1 MRVGVTGGAGYIGSH
16 TVLSLLAAGH
26 EVIVLDD
33 FSTGSQA
40 NLLPG
45 VKLLRGSYRD
55 RSILDEFLKNGLD
68 AVCHFAA
75 LKAAGESMLEPEAYA
90 AANIRGSLELIE
102 ALSRAGVRRFVF
114 SSSAAVYGEPQY
126 LPIDEK
132 HPEAPIN
139 YYGFTKKCVEENLKW
154 FSKLGRMRFA
164 SLRYFNAAGYDRSG
178 KLKGLETK
186 TQNLLPLV
194 MEAAAGK
201 RAGIDVYGN
210 DYETRDGTCIR
221 DYIHVD
227 DLARAHVLAVERLAR
242 VDEDILVN
250 LGSENGLTVLE
261 MLETARRITNRPIE
275 GRITGRRA
283 GDPPVLI
290 ASSARAKELLGW
302 KAECSDAETIIASM
316 WRLYKEV
323 YSVQ

>member
-16 TVLSLLAAGH
+16 TVLALINAGH
-26 EVIVLDD
+26 EPVVLDD
-33 FSTGSQA
+33 FSTGSEL

-45 VKLLRGSYRD
+45 VPLIRGTYRNPD
-55 RSILDEFLKNGLD
+55 ILSQFFSHKLD

-75 LKAAGESMLEPEAYA
+75 LKAAGESMQKPLEYA

-102 ALSRAGVRRFVF
+102 ALCSNNVQHLVF
-114 SSSAAVYGEPQY
+114 SSSAAVYGEPRY

-132 HPEAPIN
+132 HPEEPVN

-154 FSKLGRMRFA
+154 FSRLGRLHFA

-178 KLKGLETK
+178 KLRGLETK

-201 RAGIDVYGN
+201 RSGIDVYGS
-210 DYETRDGTCIR
+210 DYPTRDGTCIR

-227 DLARAHVLAVERLAR
+227 DLARAHVLAVEHLGQNQK
-242 VDEDILVN
+242 ELIVN
-250 LGSENGLTVLE
+250 LGSEKGLTVLE
-261 MLETARRITNRPIE
+261 MLDASRRITGRPIE
-275 GRITGRRA
+275 GRITARRA
-283 GDPPVLI
+283 GDPPELI
-290 ASSARAKELLGW
+290 ASSKKAYEILGW
-302 KAECSDAETIIASM
+302 KAECSDAETIISSM
-316 WRLYKEV
+316 WELYRQEARG
-323 YSVQ
+323 